1 MTLAERRKQVKQ
13 SQDELSPMRG
23 YRDSPTR
30 KPVGKPH
37 PRPGKGAIERRLT
50 AEGSKTRQPLA
61 AAATADPAWV
71 SSLALAFPASLTIG
85 GYVKFSSGTGSSYS
99 GLVLIIRNEAGTV
112 VRAKEINKA
121 TDDPAGKAQTDIGA
135 WCYGWWTTSTDR
147 NDECFWW
154 GVTALGGYLEDGKK
168 YFAQVLLKGSDG
180 TWSPNGTT
188 SPLVEAFYTPDIPGA
203 QAGICS
209 CYGQA
214 HRADPVNTAT
224 GMFFEQLTDAQ
235 MVGVGKQVSLER
247 TYRSDST
254 AVGLLGPGWAT
265 PFDAK
270 LTIAT
275 DKVTYQAD
283 DGAKFAFTQA
293 SDGTY
298 TAPAGSA
305 AKLVKGTSTYT
316 VTTPDHTKR
325 TFSSSGQL
333 TSVVDGVG
341 QGLTLTYTSGKL
353 SSVKDAAGRTTSFTL
368 NADGLLSNVGLPD
381 ATSVSYTYTGGLLTS
396 VTDPA
401 GKVSSYGYN
410 ADKRLTSYTDP
421 AGGKVTNT
429 YDSAGR
435 VGSQVD
441 PNDKTTN
448 FIWDAGVGASHT
460 TAPDGGVWTDRYAG
474 NVLMESIDPYGKS
487 VSYSYD
493 RYLRPVEITDQRGNT
508 TSMTYDSAGRMLT
521 RSSPSSLGYSES
533 WTYDTAGN
541 ILSHTDGRGNKTSYT
556 YNTSNRLTSGT
567 DPLGG
572 KTVYTYTTLGALET
586 VTTPRGKKTTYGYDA
601 AGNRTSVTTPL
612 GEKSTFTYDGAG
624 RISSKTDP
632 RGNVSGADP
641 AAYTTKYTYDGRGLL
656 NSATD
661 PLGRTTTYGYN
672 GAEQLTSAK
681 DPAGN
686 TTTYGYDDAGNLTRT
701 TDAASK
707 SVTRT
712 YDSGGNLLSETDPLG
727 NKATYTYDKAGRT
740 LTAVSAR
747 GNVSGADPAA
757 YTTSYAYD
765 AVGNRITVT
774 GPTGATVST
783 EYDA

>member
-305 AKLVKGTSTYT
+305 AKLV
-316 VTTPDHTKR
+316 
-325 TFSSSGQL
+325 
-333 TSVVDGVG
+333 
-341 QGLTLTYTSGKL
+341 
-353 SSVKDAAGRTTSFTL
+353 
-368 NADGLLSNVGLPD
+368 
-381 ATSVSYTYTGGLLTS
+381 
-396 VTDPA
+396 
-401 GKVSSYGYN
+401 
-410 ADKRLTSYTDP
+410 
-421 AGGKVTNT
+421 
-429 YDSAGR
+429 
-435 VGSQVD
+435 
-441 PNDKTTN
+441 
-448 FIWDAGVGASHT
+448 
-460 TAPDGGVWTDRYAG
+460 
-474 NVLMESIDPYGKS
+474 
-487 VSYSYD
+487 
-493 RYLRPVEITDQRGNT
+493 
-508 TSMTYDSAGRMLT
+508 
-521 RSSPSSLGYSES
+521 
-533 WTYDTAGN
+533 
-541 ILSHTDGRGNKTSYT
+541 
-556 YNTSNRLTSGT
+556 
-567 DPLGG
+567 
-572 KTVYTYTTLGALET
+572 
-586 VTTPRGKKTTYGYDA
+586 
-601 AGNRTSVTTPL
+601 
-612 GEKSTFTYDGAG
+612 
-624 RISSKTDP
+624 
-632 RGNVSGADP
+632 
-641 AAYTTKYTYDGRGLL
+641 
-656 NSATD
+656 
-661 PLGRTTTYGYN
+661 
-672 GAEQLTSAK
+672 
-681 DPAGN
+681 
-686 TTTYGYDDAGNLTRT
+686 
-701 TDAASK
+701 
-707 SVTRT
+707 
-712 YDSGGNLLSETDPLG
+712 
-727 NKATYTYDKAGRT
+727 
-740 LTAVSAR
+740 
-747 GNVSGADPAA
+747 
-757 YTTSYAYD
+757 
-765 AVGNRITVT
+765 
-774 GPTGATVST
+774 
-783 EYDA
+783 